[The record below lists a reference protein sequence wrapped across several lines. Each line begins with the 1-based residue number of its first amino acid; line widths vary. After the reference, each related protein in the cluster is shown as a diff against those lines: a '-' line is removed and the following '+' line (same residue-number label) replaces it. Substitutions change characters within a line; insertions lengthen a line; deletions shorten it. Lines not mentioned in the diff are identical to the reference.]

1 MYTARSTINLCM
13 YHMATWNHNKK
24 VSKLLN
30 NLFSGKINASYC
42 LDLTEVPSD
51 VKKEIFS
58 LYSYMYVI
66 QLLIKEDLFLECA
79 SFITD

>member
-1 MYTARSTINLCM
+1 MYVSQR
-13 YHMATWNHNKK
+13 ATWNHNKE

-30 NLFSGKINASYC
+30 HLFSGKINASYC
-42 LDLTEVPSD
+42 LDFTQVLSD

-58 LYSYMYVI
+58 LYSYMYMYVI

-79 SFITD
+79 SFIID